1 MLLNIKP
8 TALAVALAF
17 SVSANYALAAQGVSS
32 SQTPYVVPTAAGWDV
47 TSIITVGDQAANGYK
62 LVGIPDG
69 MGAYDNGDD
78 TFTLLIN
85 HELGATLG
93 AVRAH
98 GATGAFVSEFV
109 INKNTLAVVNGA
121 DLATNHQVWNSTTS
135 SYQQA
140 TGTTNSF
147 ARLCSADLPAVS
159 AFYNASTG
167 LGTQSRIFMNGEE
180 SGAEGRAYGF
190 VATGASKGTAYELP
204 KLGKFSW
211 ENSVANPFSGDQTIV
226 VGTDDSTP
234 GQVYIYKGTKTN
246 TGLEIDKAGLTNGQ
260 LYGVKVNGV
269 TTETAAVNG
278 SFTLEQINTNQSGAL
293 QNTESN
299 TLGITNFARPEDGH
313 WADADTFYFATTG
326 TATGGSAKLY
336 RLDLNNNLDGG
347 NVTMVL
353 DSSSL
358 LGTDGAAARSFDNIT
373 VDENGNVLI
382 QEDPGNNAYIAKTW
396 LFDPS
401 TGTSTQI
408 LESDRSRFLTGATGY
423 LTQDEESSGIIDVTS
438 LLGRNDGKQYYLGN
452 MQAHYSIA
460 GELVEGG
467 QIYLI
472 SAPVPEP
479 ETYAMLIA
487 GLGLVGAVARRRKQ
501 K

>member
-1 MLLNIKP
+1 MFKLKVS
-8 TALAVALAF
+8 ALAVVMAF
-17 SVSANYALAAQGVSS
+17 AASANAAQGPSS

-47 TSIITVGDQAANGYK
+47 TSIMTVGDQAANGYK

-69 MGAYDNGDD
+69 MGAYDNGND

-85 HELGATLG
+85 HEIGATLG

-109 INKNTLAVVNGA
+109 INKNTLAVVSGA
-121 DLATNHQVWNSTTS
+121 DLATNHQVWSAGSS
-135 SYQQA
+135 SYQAA
-140 TGTTNSF
+140 TGTANSF
-147 ARLCSADLPAVS
+147 ARLCSADLPSVS
-159 AFYNASTG
+159 AFYNASSG

-180 SGAEGRAYGF
+180 TGSEGRAYGF

-246 TGLEIDKAGLTNGQ
+246 TGNEVDKAGLTNGN
-260 LYGVKVNGV
+260 LYGVKVAGV
-269 TTETAAVNG
+269 TTETSAVNG
-278 SFTLEQINTNQSGAL
+278 NFTLEQINTNQTGVL

-299 TLGITNFARPEDGH
+299 TKGVTNFARPEDGH

-326 TATGGSAKLY
+326 TTAGGSAKLY
-336 RLDLNNNLDGG
+336 RLDLDATASGG
-347 NVTMVL
+347 TVTMAL
-353 DSSSL
+353 DSASL
-358 LGTDGAAARSFDNIT
+358 IGTDGANGRSFDNIT
-373 VDENGNVLI
+373 VDANGKVII
-382 QEDPGNNAYIAKTW
+382 QEDPGNQAYIAKTW
-396 LFDPS
+396 QFDPV
-401 TGTSTQI
+401 TGQTVQI
-408 LESDRSRFLTGATGY
+408 LESDRSRFITGAPGF

-438 LLGRNDGKQYYLGN
+438 ILGRNDGKQYYIGN
-452 MQAHYSIA
+452 MQAHYGIA

-467 QIYLI
+467 QVYAI

-487 GLGLVGAVARRRKQ
+487 GLGLVGAAAKRRKQ

>member
-1 MLLNIKP
+1 MFKLKL
-8 TALAVALAF
+8 TALAISMAF
-17 SVSANYALAAQGVSS
+17 AATTNAAQGSNS

-47 TSIITVGDQAANGYK
+47 TSIMTVGDQAANGYK

-69 MGAYDNGDD
+69 MGAYDNGND
-78 TFTLLIN
+78 TFTLLMN

-109 INKNTLAVVNGA
+109 INKNTLAVVSGN
-121 DLATNHQVWNSTTS
+121 DLATNHQVWNTTTS
-135 SYQQA
+135 SYQAA
-140 TGTTNSF
+140 TGTANSF

-180 SGAEGRAYGF
+180 TGAEGRAYGF

-211 ENSVANPFSGDQTIV
+211 ENSLANPFSGNQTIV

-246 TGLEIDKAGLTNGQ
+246 TGNEVDRAGLTNGN
-260 LYGVKVNGV
+260 LYGVKVAGV
-269 TTETAAVNG
+269 ATETSAVNG
-278 SFTLEQINTNQSGAL
+278 NFTLEQINTNQTGAL
-293 QNTESN
+293 QNSESI
-299 TLGITNFARPEDGH
+299 TKGITNFARPEDGH

-326 TATGGSAKLY
+326 TTVAGVANTSKLY
-336 RLDLNNNLDGG
+336 RLDLDATVSGG
-347 NVTMVL
+347 TVSMVL
-353 DSSSL
+353 DSASMI
-358 LGTDGAAARSFDNIT
+358 GTDGAVARSFDNIT
-373 VDENGNVLI
+373 VDANGKIII
-382 QEDPGNNAYIAKTW
+382 QEDPGNQAYIAKTW
-396 LFDPS
+396 SFDPV
-401 TGTSTQI
+401 TGQTVQI

-438 LLGRNDGKQYYLGN
+438 ILGRNDGKQYYLGN
-452 MQAHYSIA
+452 MQAHYAIA

-467 QIYLI
+467 QVYLVA
-472 SAPVPEP
+472 SVPEP
-479 ETYAMLIA
+479 DTYAMMIV
-487 GLGLVGAVARRRKQ
+487 GIGMVGAIARRRKQ
-501 K
+501 AK